1 MLKVLNMMDIKE
13 VLLQRFIN
21 VLIKKLLLC
30 VHGQRP
36 CLFELHE
43 INLLVAINNE
53 NMCNKKLAKELHKPT
68 IKKFKKRKAKSQ

>member
-1 MLKVLNMMDIKE
+1 MMDIKE
-13 VLLQRFIN
+13 VLLQWFIN

-36 CLFELHE
+36 YLFELHE

-53 NMCNKKLAKELHKPT
+53 NMSNKKLAKELHKPT
-68 IKKFKKRKAKSQ
+68 IKEFKKRKAKSQ